1 MVSTFAMKLEAVQL
15 NYNFVSL
22 IKILIMD
29 IQLEK
34 LELIKM
40 LADTDNP
47 AIIKSVRKILK
58 KEKTDWWDDLTDA
71 QKEDIEEGER
81 QIERGEF
88 VLYEDMMKKH
98 R

>member
-1 MVSTFAMKLEAVQL
+1 
-15 NYNFVSL
+15 
-22 IKILIMD
+22 MD
-29 IQLEK
+29 IQSEK

-40 LADTDNP
+40 LADTKDH
-47 AIIKSVRKILK
+47 AIIKSIRKIFK
-58 KEKTDWWDDLTDA
+58 KKQKDWWDDLTDE
-71 QKEDIEEGER
+71 QKAEIEEGER

>member
-1 MVSTFAMKLEAVQL
+1 M
-15 NYNFVSL
+15 N
-22 IKILIMD
+22 

-40 LADTDNP
+40 LTEIENP
-47 AIIKSVRKILK
+47 AIIKSIKKILT
-58 KEKTDWWDDLTDA
+58 KEKKDWWDDLTDA

-98 R
+98 H

>member
-1 MVSTFAMKLEAVQL
+1 M
-15 NYNFVSL
+15 N
-22 IKILIMD
+22 

-40 LADTDNP
+40 LTEIENP
-47 AIIKSVRKILK
+47 AIIKSNKNILT
-58 KEKTDWWDDLTDA
+58 KEKKDWWDDLTDA

>member
-1 MVSTFAMKLEAVQL
+1 
-15 NYNFVSL
+15 
-22 IKILIMD
+22 MD

-34 LELIKM
+34 IELMKM
-40 LADTDNP
+40 LAETEDP
-47 AIIKSVRKILK
+47 VIIKSIRKIFK
-58 KEKTDWWDDLTDA
+58 KEKKDWWNDLTDE

-81 QIERGEF
+81 QIERVEF

>member
-1 MVSTFAMKLEAVQL
+1 
-15 NYNFVSL
+15 
-22 IKILIMD
+22 MD

-34 LELIKM
+34 REVMDILENTDDLSII
-40 LADTDNP
+40 LA
-47 AIIKSVRKILK
+47 VK
-58 KEKTDWWDDLTDA
+58 KLLTKKKKDWWDDLTDR
-71 QKEDIEEGER
+71 QKEEIKEGEI

>member
-1 MVSTFAMKLEAVQL
+1 
-15 NYNFVSL
+15 
-22 IKILIMD
+22 MD

-34 LELIKM
+34 LDLIKK
-40 LADTDNP
+40 LVETEDPT
-47 AIIKSVRKILK
+47 IINSIKKIFSK
-58 KEKTDWWDDLTDA
+58 KKKDWWDDLTDE
-71 QKEDIEEGER
+71 QKEEIKEGER

>member
-1 MVSTFAMKLEAVQL
+1 
-15 NYNFVSL
+15 
-22 IKILIMD
+22 MD

-34 LELIKM
+34 REVIDILEGTNDLSII
-40 LADTDNP
+40 LA
-47 AIIKSVRKILK
+47 VK
-58 KEKTDWWDDLTDA
+58 KLLTKKKKDWWDDLTEE
-71 QKEDIEEGER
+71 QKNEIKEGER

>member
-1 MVSTFAMKLEAVQL
+1 
-15 NYNFVSL
+15 
-22 IKILIMD
+22 MD

-34 LELIKM
+34 LELIKK
-40 LADTDNP
+40 LVETEDPT
-47 AIIKSVRKILK
+47 IINSIRKIFSK
-58 KEKTDWWDDLTDA
+58 KKKDWWDDLTED
-71 QKEDIEEGER
+71 QKEEIKEGER

>member
-1 MVSTFAMKLEAVQL
+1 
-15 NYNFVSL
+15 
-22 IKILIMD
+22 MD

-34 LELIKM
+34 REVIDILEGTNDLSII
-40 LADTDNP
+40 LA
-47 AIIKSVRKILK
+47 VK
-58 KEKTDWWDDLTDA
+58 KLLTKKKKDWWDDLTEE
-71 QKEDIEEGER
+71 QKNKIKEGER

>member
-1 MVSTFAMKLEAVQL
+1 
-15 NYNFVSL
+15 
-22 IKILIMD
+22 MD

-34 LELIKM
+34 REVIGILESTDDLSII
-40 LADTDNP
+40 LA
-47 AIIKSVRKILK
+47 VK
-58 KEKTDWWDDLTDA
+58 KLLTKKKKDWWDDLTEA
-71 QKEDIEEGER
+71 QKEEIKEGER

>member
-1 MVSTFAMKLEAVQL
+1 M
-15 NYNFVSL
+15 N
-22 IKILIMD
+22 

-40 LADTDNP
+40 LTEIENP
-47 AIIKSVRKILK
+47 AIIKSIKKILT
-58 KEKTDWWDDLTDA
+58 KEKKDWRDDLTDE
-71 QKEDIEEGER
+71 QKEEIEEGER

>member
-1 MVSTFAMKLEAVQL
+1 M
-15 NYNFVSL
+15 N
-22 IKILIMD
+22 

-40 LADTDNP
+40 LTEIENP
-47 AIIKSVRKILK
+47 AIIKSIKKILT
-58 KEKTDWWDDLTDA
+58 KEKKDWWDDLTDE
-71 QKEDIEEGER
+71 QKEEIEEGER

-88 VLYEDMMKKH
+88 ILYEDMMKKH

>member
-1 MVSTFAMKLEAVQL
+1 M
-15 NYNFVSL
+15 N
-22 IKILIMD
+22 

-40 LADTDNP
+40 LTEIENP
-47 AIIKSVRKILK
+47 AIIKSIKKILT
-58 KEKTDWWDDLTDA
+58 KEKKDWWDDLTDA

>member
-1 MVSTFAMKLEAVQL
+1 
-15 NYNFVSL
+15 
-22 IKILIMD
+22 MD